1 MSLPMSLPVCSE
13 NRPLM
18 PCEFSLFPSCFQRIV
33 PLCPAEGRPLCPR
46 KQFFYLFMFFIQNA
60 SSVMV
65 VKQDGAIPEG

>member
-1 MSLPMSLPVCSE
+1 MSLPVCSE

-18 PCEFSLFPSCFQRIV
+18 SCEFALFPSCFQRIV
-33 PLCPAEGRPLCPR
+33 PLCPAESRPLCPR